1 MKKPL
6 PISDY
11 DLIRY
16 YEGDVEDPAELAAIE
31 DAIDSDPITRF
42 RLFTIADDFATI
54 GLPESTAQSALP
66 RNQDDTPETQSN
78 AAVHSQ
84 PTSTGSSMDHFS
96 AMIQG
101 SLDEQLRSQQEF
113 EAGERS
119 DTVLVFEAERWL
131 SQPWY
136 AASASLAAANDR
148 TLDVGKAETGLTLAK
163 QPPIVYVRGE
173 IYIHDTVENIPYG
186 VVLVRFISKHKIV
199 GDCLVALPRKS
210 STGENAKYRHAWLY
224 AIDYLAGPISP
235 AEIDG
240 VYRIAAQDNNS
251 LSHFSA
257 ARVRELLN
265 QNSPPLD
272 DELRG
277 CIRRL
282 IDTLTSKD

>member
-31 DAIDSDPITRF
+31 DAIDSDPITRL

-54 GLPESTAQSALP
+54 GLPESTAESVLP
-66 RNQDDTPETQSN
+66 RNQDDTLETQSS

-84 PTSTGSSMDHFS
+84 PTSPGSSMDHLS

-101 SLDEQLRSQQEF
+101 TLDEQLRSQQEF

-163 QPPIVYVRGE
+163 RPPIVYVRGE
-173 IYIHDTVENIPYG
+173 IYIPILSRIFHTAWFWSGLFPNKKSLVI
-186 VVLVRFISKHKIV
+186 VL
-199 GDCLVALPRKS
+199 
-210 STGENAKYRHAWLY
+210 
-224 AIDYLAGPISP
+224 
-235 AEIDG
+235 
-240 VYRIAAQDNNS
+240 
-251 LSHFSA
+251 
-257 ARVRELLN
+257 
-265 QNSPPLD
+265 
-272 DELRG
+272 
-277 CIRRL
+277 
-282 IDTLTSKD
+282 